1 MRVKAPAGPLPGRFS
16 SARLLGWAPPF
27 PLVGKGMGMG
37 GERLGARSIVPADR
51 LYSRQMHFDFAPPTP
66 DPSPQGGGELRPG
79 EWPARLRAV

>member
-37 GERLGARSIVPADR
+37 GERLGTRLLVEADR
-51 LYSRQMHFDFAPPTP
+51 PNYQRTRPDFPPPTP
-66 DPSPQGGGELRPG
+66 APPHKGEG
-79 EWPARLRAV
+79 FTRLFRVGRS